1 MIDRKLT
8 IVLYLAGIAILVL
21 GIANL
26 VSVNE
31 LNNRVRRIE
40 LSQSKIQHKIL
51 NSNTPVNFDFN
62 KGFPIGDSAAPVK
75 IALFLDYECGYCKL
89 FFQEVYPQLYDEYIS
104 PGLVQFVI
112 LDFPLDSHEYAFPIA
127 QYSRCAQQNGTYAS
141 FINKVFENTDPMDN
155 RTLDKIGNEI
165 GLNLNVCM
173 EDSSIYNGIL
183 KNINTG
189 KSMGVN
195 GTPTFIYNNQ
205 LIAGYKQYPEMVK
218 MIESLLS
225 VNDGTCN

>member
-1 MIDRKLT
+1 MNT
-8 IVLYLAGIAILVL
+8 
-21 GIANL
+21 
-26 VSVNE
+26 
-31 LNNRVRRIE
+31 
-40 LSQSKIQHKIL
+40 LS
-51 NSNTPVNFDFN
+51 
-62 KGFPIGDSAAPVK
+62 
-75 IALFLDYECGYCKL
+75 
-89 FFQEVYPQLYDEYIS
+89 
-104 PGLVQFVI
+104 
-112 LDFPLDSHEYAFPIA
+112 PIA

-189 KSMGVN
+189 KSMGVS